1 MTNRKL
7 SPSTQLA
14 LWFLVFGTSWIMF
27 TDSVLA
33 GIAHYDLDEMIRIQ
47 TFKGAF
53 FMLGASLV
61 IYYVSRKFFVRQEVI
76 LRQLSEQK
84 IFYKDQLAREVFKA
98 QETERMKLG
107 EELHDNINQLLGV
120 VKLYIEHAMVNPAA
134 KDDMLKRSSQYL
146 MQVITEIR
154 GLSKSL
160 ISSEL
165 AEFRLIKS
173 VNEMIQSIIKIQHI
187 RFEVNHE
194 EFRED
199 SLTDMGKQML
209 FRIMQEQ
216 LNNVIKH
223 ANAATVVII
232 LRNEGPRASMTIQDD
247 GVGFDTNKASLG
259 LGFQNIRHRLEL
271 FSGEMKLESAPGNG
285 CRMVVNFRVQSRG
298 LGEIE
303 QKSLDNAGHKS

>member
-7 SPSTQLA
+7 SPSIQLA
-14 LWFLVFGTSWIMF
+14 LWFLVFGTAWIIF
-27 TDSVLA
+27 TDPVLA
-33 GIAHYDLDEMIRIQ
+33 VVANHDPDEMIRLQ

-61 IYYVSRKFFVRQEVI
+61 IYYVSRKFFVRQEFI

-120 VKLYIEHAMVNPAA
+120 VKLYIEHAMVNPSA

-146 MQVITEIR
+146 MQVISEIR

-165 AEFRLIKS
+165 AEFRLIRS

-187 RFEVNHE
+187 KIDVNHE

-199 SLTDMGKQML
+199 SLNDMGKLML

-216 LNNVIKH
+216 LNNVMKH
-223 ANAATVVII
+223 AKAASVGII
-232 LRNEGPRASMTIQDD
+232 LRNEGQRASMTIQDD
-247 GVGFDTNKASLG
+247 
-259 LGFQNIRHRLEL
+259 
-271 FSGEMKLESAPGNG
+271 
-285 CRMVVNFRVQSRG
+285 
-298 LGEIE
+298 
-303 QKSLDNAGHKS
+303 